1 MKFGLATPSILW
13 DLGLI
18 DRKAMAKEVFDAG
31 FDHMFLADHVSFHD
45 GSGAD
50 GFVEAAAMAQLH
62 DELGVM
68 TSIYLLPLRHPLPV
82 ARQLSSMG
90 KVCLAGL
97 RLGSAS
103 VVRIGMRWRSAA

>member
-50 GFVEAAAMAQLH
+50 GFVGCGHGSTPRRARGH
-62 DELGVM
+62 DK
-68 TSIYLLPLRHPLPV
+68 YLPV
-82 ARQLSSMG
+82 AITPSVAGGQATIQHGESSARPVYVWG
-90 KVCLAGL
+90 W
-97 RLGSAS
+97 R
-103 VVRIGMRWRSAA
+103 RW